1 MRKLIQSRFRFSTLA
16 VSVASALAI
25 SPQVYAQAAAPQGD
39 IEEIAVTGSRIRL
52 TDGMATPV
60 PVTAITTAELAMFNP
75 GSSTAEQLD
84 ALPQFFNTTT
94 AQRNPGGVHTAAGGS
109 YMNMRGLGP
118 QRTLILFDGSR
129 LPPAD
134 KRGSVNV
141 DTLPTALMR
150 SIDVVTGGA
159 SAAYGA
165 DALGGVVNFVLDR
178 EFEGL
183 KIETGTGIT
192 EYGDG
197 FRWNFS
203 VAGGTQIGDNLNV
216 IGSVQGLEI
225 DQIWRDPAK
234 TDWHQHWGHV
244 TNPEWIAGRRDVPQR
259 ITAPYVVTNES
270 SPTGMLWARGG
281 SNPNASIAPL
291 LDFALNG
298 HVFLP
303 DGSGVRQFIKGDLYD
318 PPNRPG
324 SSKNMSGGPE
334 GDIRMRAFGSAGDGA
349 NVVQRSAFTALKY
362 DFSDSFSVFAQMMA
376 GRSESNQTAQRG
388 SFEIADGHQLYI
400 YRENAFLP
408 KVVTDAMDAAN
419 GGAGIPSFQLWRNGG
434 FVEYRDTSAVGSV
447 AGNRSVHGNVA
458 WSVGFDA
465 VLPNGWDMRASW
477 QTGETHKRGTM
488 VGNNRWDRVVLA
500 TDAVRH
506 PVTGAIVCNV
516 QLYNP
521 TEAQLA
527 ASVANKL
534 ASPGGTP
541 GGGGTIKT
549 TAPLK
554 SPIGLDNT
562 IRDCLPYNPMNI
574 TNTPKE
580 VRDYMSQDKIGDSV
594 VEQDFAEILFTGE
607 LLEGW
612 NGPISFAGGF
622 TYRDQSINDLMTNR
636 EIDELGPF
644 INVPSLGIRG
654 AGPTITGGSANLHA
668 FSTLPV
674 VQGQYD
680 VWEYFGEVNVP
691 IWESNSG
698 AQNVGGSVAYR
709 SSTYSNIDDSIDSW
723 KVGLDI
729 QVYEDLRLRMTKSRD
744 VREATFAER
753 FDAQAGNF
761 FANDP
766 QFQGAS
772 ITATRVSGG
781 NADLIPESANT
792 LVAGFV
798 YQPSFVEG
806 LSLSADWYEVNIQDS
821 ISTLGPQRII
831 NDCFSGA
838 NPSLCRQIQRDSF
851 GYISRLFDT
860 FLNVATYKLRGIDYE
875 ASYRMETNF
884 FDNQDESLS
893 IRALAGYQALNMDV
907 PYGATTGTNLS
918 GSLDSPD
925 LTGNVTVTYN
935 VGPYTAQITQRYI
948 DDIEAVNPQWVEGKD
963 IDDNGVEA
971 AQLTNLRLGYNGE
984 TSNGAAWSLALNVN
998 NLLDEAPPR
1007 IAGYGL
1013 RGGGQV
1019 VSDNYDAYG
1028 RRYQVSFNMN
1038 F

>member
-1 MRKLIQSRFRFSTLA
+1 MKILRSHFKQRTLA
-16 VSVASALAI
+16 VSIASALVM
-25 SPQVYAQAAAPQGD
+25 SPQLFAQEGE

-60 PVTAITTAELAMFNP
+60 PVTAITTAELQMFNP
-75 GSSTAEQLD
+75 GSTTAEQLD
-84 ALPQFFNTTT
+84 ALPQFFNTVTS
-94 AQRNPGGVHTAAGGS
+94 ARSAGGVHTVAGGS
-109 YMNMRGLGP
+109 YMNMRGIGP

-129 LPPAD
+129 IAPAD

-141 DTLPTALMR
+141 DMLPTALMR
-150 SIDVVTGGA
+150 SVDVVTGGA

-183 KIETGTGIT
+183 KVETGTGIT
-192 EYGDG
+192 EFGDG
-197 FRWNFS
+197 FRWNMS
-203 VAGGTQIGDNLNV
+203 VAGGKQIGDRINV
-216 IGSVQGLEI
+216 IGSVQALESQ
-225 DQIWRDPAK
+225 DMWRDPSK
-234 TDWHQHWGHV
+234 TDWYQHWGHV

-259 ITAPYVVTNES
+259 ITAPYVVSNES
-270 SPTGMLWARGG
+270 SPYGMLWARGG
-281 SNPNASIAPL
+281 SNPNASTAPL
-291 LDFALNG
+291 IPFALNG

-318 PPNRPG
+318 PPNRAG

-334 GDIRMRAFGSAGDGA
+334 GDIRMRAFGDAGSAANVVNRSGFGA
-349 NVVQRSAFTALKY
+349 IQYEVNDSLSLFGQFMVGRSEANQVVQRS
-362 DFSDSFSVFAQMMA
+362 
-376 GRSESNQTAQRG
+376 G
-388 SFEIADGHQLYI
+388 FEIADGHQMYI

-434 FVEYRDTSAVGSV
+434 FVEYKDTAAVNYP
-447 AGNRSVHGNVA
+447 AHRNVHTSDA
-458 WSVGFDA
+458 WSVGFNA
-465 VLPNGWDMRASW
+465 VLPNGWDMKASW
-477 QTGETHKRGTM
+477 QTSESRKRITV
-488 VGNNRWDRVVLA
+488 VGNYRWDRVVLA

-506 PVTGAIVCNV
+506 PQTGAIVCNV

-527 ASVANKL
+527 ASVASRL

-541 GGGGTIKT
+541 GGGGSIKT
-549 TAPLK
+549 TQPLK
-554 SPIGLDNT
+554 SPIGLDNS
-562 IRDCLPYNPMNI
+562 IRDCLPYNPFNTM
-574 TNTPKE
+574 NTPKD
-580 VRDYMSQDKIGDSV
+580 VRDYLGTDKIGDSV
-594 VEQDFAEILFTGE
+594 VGQDFAEILFTGE

-622 TYRDQSINDLMTNR
+622 TYRDQAIDDAMVES
-636 EIDELGPF
+636 EIDELGPVVM
-644 INVPSLGIRG
+644 VPSLGIRG

-674 VQGQYD
+674 VNGGYD
-680 VWEYFGEVNVP
+680 VWEYFGELNVP

-709 SSTYSNIDDSIDSW
+709 SSNYSNIDDAIESW
-723 KVGLDI
+723 KLGLDI

-766 QFQGAS
+766 AFDGAS

-781 NADLIPESANT
+781 NENLVPESANT

-806 LSLSADWYEVNIQDS
+806 LSLSADWYELNIKDS

-831 NDCFSGA
+831 DDCFSGT
-838 NPSLCRQIQRDSF
+838 NPSLCAQIQRDSF

-860 FLNVATYKLRGIDYE
+860 FLNVASYKLRGIDYE
-875 ASYRMETNF
+875 VAYRTETNF
-884 FDNQDESLS
+884 FDNQDESLN
-893 IRALAGYQALNMDV
+893 IRALAGYQAVNMDV
-907 PYGATTGTNLS
+907 PYGATTGNNVAGAIDT
-918 GSLDSPD
+918 PD

-935 VGPYTAQITQRYI
+935 IGPYSAQLQQRYI
-948 DDIEAVNPQWVEGKD
+948 SEVRINAQWTEGVHV
-963 IDDNGVEA
+963 DDNTAEA
-971 AQLTNLRLGYNGE
+971 YQLTNMRLGYNGE
-984 TSNGAAWSLALNVN
+984 TSSGAAWTVALNVN

-1007 IAGYGL
+1007 VPGYGL

-1019 VSDNYDAYG
+1019 VHNNYDFMG